1 MTTVN
6 LILLATLL
14 CVAILE
20 GFNWFT
26 IWAGLPLLMAAVLT
40 EFSLVSNGGDWTRM
54 PIPKR
59 LGLVGL
65 IGGAVLLTLYMHV
78 TLFFGIG
85 IDDMDESAWRFRYIM
100 APLYAMVAGGAGY
113 LLGYLYGRRVAPEPP
128 HPAMDSIDKP
138 GSSSGAG

>member
-26 IWAGLPLLMAAVLT
+26 IWAGVPLLMAAVLT
-40 EFSLVSNGGDWTRM
+40 EFSLASHGGDWTRM
-54 PIPKR
+54 PIPR
-59 LGLVGL
+59 RVGLFGL
-65 IGGAVLLTLYMHV
+65 IGGVVIVTLYLHL
-78 TLFFGIG
+78 TLFFGVG
-85 IDDMDESAWRFRYIM
+85 IEDMEESAWRFRYIV
-100 APLYAMVAGGAGY
+100 APLYAMMAGGVGFV
-113 LLGYLYGRRVAPEPP
+113 LGYLYGRSVAPGPFPP
-128 HPAMDSIDKP
+128 SRDSIDKP

>member
-1 MTTVN
+1 MTTIN

-40 EFSLVSNGGDWTRM
+40 EFSLASTGGDWVRM

-59 LGLVGL
+59 LGLFGL
-65 IGGAVLLTLYMHV
+65 IGGVVILTLYMHV
-78 TLFFGIG
+78 TLFFGVG
-85 IDDMDESAWRFRYIM
+85 IDDVDEAAWRFRYIV
-100 APLYAMVAGGAGY
+100 APLYAMVAGGAGFV
-113 LLGYLYGRRVAPEPP
+113 LGYLYGRRVAPESPP
-128 HPAMDSIDKP
+128 SSMDSIDKP

>member
-40 EFSLVSNGGDWTRM
+40 EFSLASNGGDWTRM

-59 LGLVGL
+59 LGLFGL
-65 IGGAVLLTLYMHV
+65 IGGVVAWTLYLHLTLF
-78 TLFFGIG
+78 LGIG
-85 IDDMDESAWRFRYIM
+85 INETDESAWRFSYVL
-100 APLYAMVAGGAGY
+100 APLYAMMAGGAGFV
-113 LLGYLYGRRVAPEPP
+113 LGYLYGRRVAPEPP
-128 HPAMDSIDKP
+128 HASVDSVDKP

>member
-26 IWAGLPLLMAAVLT
+26 IWAGVPLLMAAVLT
-40 EFSLVSNGGDWTRM
+40 EFSLASSGGEWTRM
-54 PIPKR
+54 SIPRR
-59 LGLVGL
+59 LGLYGL
-65 IGGAVLLTLYMHV
+65 IAGVVLMTLYMHV
-78 TLFFGIG
+78 TLFFGVG
-85 IDDMDESAWRFRYIM
+85 VDDVEESAWRFGYVM
-100 APLYAMVAGGAGY
+100 APLYAMAAGSGGFV
-113 LLGYLYGRRVAPEPP
+113 LGYLYGRRVAPPGSSP
-128 HPAMDSIDKP
+128 SVDSVDKP

>member
-26 IWAGLPLLMAAVLT
+26 IWAGVPLLMAAVLT
-40 EFSLVSNGGDWTRM
+40 EFSLASAGDWTRI

-59 LGLVGL
+59 LGLFGL
-65 IGGAVLLTLYMHV
+65 IGGVVVLTLYMHV
-78 TLFFGIG
+78 TLFFGVG
-85 IDDMDESAWRFRYIM
+85 IDDVEESAWRFRYIM
-100 APLYAMVAGGAGY
+100 APLYAMAAGGAGFV
-113 LLGYLYGRRVAPEPP
+113 LGYLYGRRVAPDSSPP
-128 HPAMDSIDKP
+128 SMDPIDKP
-138 GSSSGAG
+138 GSSSGPG

>member
-40 EFSLVSNGGDWTRM
+40 EFSLAANDGDWTRM

-65 IGGAVLLTLYMHV
+65 IGGVVLLTLYMHL

-85 IDDMDESAWRFRYIM
+85 IDDMDESAWRFSYIM
-100 APLYAMVAGGAGY
+100 APLYAMMGGGAGF
-113 LLGYLYGRRVAPEPP
+113 LLGYLYGRRVAPETS
-128 HPAMDSIDKP
+128 HRSMDSIDKP